1 MRLACAL
8 AVATLTLTGCAA
20 LPSAKPPQKGAT
32 RTVPVSPAQRPG
44 SGTRPSVKLYAPG
57 VRDGAPNSD
66 DIPAD
71 VANTPDAIPKA
82 EPRSKS
88 GNPDQYEA
96 FGIVYDVLDDTD
108 GFKQRGRASW
118 YGKKFQGRKTAS
130 GEPYDM
136 FAMTAAHKT
145 LPIPRYR
152 SEEHTSELQ
161 SLMRISYAVFC

>member
-1 MRLACAL
+1 M
-8 AVATLTLTGCAA
+8 
-20 LPSAKPPQKGAT
+20 
-32 RTVPVSPAQRPG
+32 PAYG
-44 SGTRPSVKLYAPG
+44 
-57 VRDGAPNSD
+57 
-66 DIPAD
+66 
-71 VANTPDAIPKA
+71 ANTPDAIPKA

-145 LPIPRYR
+145 LPIPSYVRVTNLER

-161 SLMRISYAVFC
+161 SLMRNS